1 MEKTENSTPYSPR
14 YGEAETGGTGR
25 LKIFFGYAAGVG
37 KTYAMLEAAHQ
48 AQKEGVDVVVGYV
61 EPHARPDTLALLEGL
76 EVLSCREVDYR
87 GIRLREFDLDGALAR
102 RPQLILVDE
111 LAHSNAPGC
120 RHTKRYQDVEE
131 LLQAGIN
138 VYTTV
143 NVQHLESLND
153 LVTSITGIV
162 VNERI
167 PDHVFDRANQVELV
181 DIAPADL
188 EKRLEEGK
196 IYRQRQAKQALENFF
211 TAENLT
217 ALREIA
223 MRRTAD
229 QLNRTAVQEKKGKAA
244 RAGDHILICL
254 SSAPSNA
261 KVIRTAARMAE
272 AFHSGFTALF
282 VQTPETKELSGENIK
297 RLRSNLRLA
306 EQLGAQIATV
316 YGADPAEQIA
326 EYARV
331 SGITKIVMGRV
342 NHRQHPWIGQK
353 SLADRL
359 IERTDLDVYII
370 PDRQPL
376 YKKPLGKLRKSRV
389 RFSWRDAVVTLLCL
403 AISTAVGFAFDWA
416 GFSESNIIT
425 IYILGVLVT
434 AVSTSGHLYG
444 AANSLLSVLAFNFFF
459 TEPRFTLQADGPS
472 YPVTF
477 LIMLSSSIIASSLA
491 SRVKEQAR
499 MAAEKSYYTE
509 LLLGS
514 SQKLQTIRTEWDCL
528 RLTAEQLSRMFDRPV
543 IYALNDA
550 NKELDFRIEPAD
562 EHTLLEK
569 LSTEEIGV
577 AKWVQKNNKHAGATT
592 NTLPDSKWLFL
603 SVRGTRGVMGI
614 VGVPIAGYVVPDA
627 FEKNLMVAL
636 LGECGLSQER
646 IRLEEERNQIA
657 LQTQRESLQANLLRA
672 VSHDLRTP
680 LTNINGSVGILMGK
694 DQTLKPEVREQ
705 LYTAI
710 DDDTNWLINMT
721 ENLLAATQLETD
733 RTKLKTAPELLED
746 LFQSAVRQLD
756 RRARDHHISVDL
768 EDQTLMASMN
778 AGMIQRVII
787 NMMNNAIQYTPKDSH
802 IILSGT
808 RRKDWV
814 EISVSDDGPG
824 IPDEAKKHLFDLFY
838 TAEQGK
844 PDSKRGLG
852 LGLHL
857 CQSIVNAHGGTITVS
872 DHAPSGT
879 TFRFTLPAVR
889 TDGVK

>member
-434 AVSTSGHLYG
+434 AVSTSGHLHG

-550 NKELDFRIEPAD
+550 DKELDFRIEPAD

>member
-342 NHRQHPWIGQK
+342 NHRQHPSIGQK

-550 NKELDFRIEPAD
+550 DKELDFRIEPAD

>member
-1 MEKTENSTPYSPR
+1 MGKTENSTPYSPR

-370 PDRQPL
+370 QDRQPL

-528 RLTAEQLSRMFDRPV
+528 SLTAEQLSRMFDRPV

-550 NKELDFRIEPAD
+550 DKELDFRIEPAD

>member
-111 LAHSNAPGC
+111 LAHSNAPSC

-244 RAGDHILICL
+244 RAVDHILICL

-550 NKELDFRIEPAD
+550 DKELDFRIEPAD

>member
-370 PDRQPL
+370 PDCQPL

-550 NKELDFRIEPAD
+550 DKELDFRIEPAD

-705 LYTAI
+705 LYIAI

-756 RRARDHHISVDL
+756 RRARGHHISVDL

>member
-1 MEKTENSTPYSPR
+1 MGKTENSTPYSPR

-550 NKELDFRIEPAD
+550 DKELDFRIEPAD

-787 NMMNNAIQYTPKDSH
+787 NMMNNAIQYTPKDSPR
-802 IILSGT
+802 SWT
-808 RRKDWV
+808 
-814 EISVSDDGPG
+814 P
-824 IPDEAKKHLFDLFY
+824 
-838 TAEQGK
+838 
-844 PDSKRGLG
+844 
-852 LGLHL
+852 
-857 CQSIVNAHGGTITVS
+857 
-872 DHAPSGT
+872 
-879 TFRFTLPAVR
+879 
-889 TDGVK
+889 

>member
-1 MEKTENSTPYSPR
+1 MGKTENSTPYSPR

-342 NHRQHPWIGQK
+342 NPRQHPWIGQK

-550 NKELDFRIEPAD
+550 DKELDFRIEPAD